1 VRTIT
6 DGLTATQITGVQ
18 VVVSHPTLGDVNLC
32 SPSGSS
38 FPGKSRL
45 LAVSMV
51 YSHDT
56 GAWTATL
63 TLANHAPFRDAGES
77 LDPGHTS
84 DFNPSGIPLLGG
96 YNRVKI
102 KIGKGGNTPAT
113 VFDGYVGPGNTR
125 GTEDVNGD
133 DTLDVD
139 VVGILQPYADYYID
153 IREGRV
159 YSDTYISAATN
170 CLNQILTDYGFAP
183 VIEVEDD
190 PLYYVYKYEIGD
202 VSLLEAIQRPV
213 NAIGYVLAEKYHAG
227 SGDFRP
233 TIVDPDRSNVT
244 PDLTIGGNIRLFRT
258 DYTEANVRT
267 AVRVVYRE
275 RSTGKEAVVDAANE
289 AARLIYGVPD
299 GTGRKHRYMRIVE
312 KAGSLIDT
320 RAEAVKLADYA
331 LHDLSSPCP
340 NAEAHIPWL
349 CLGFEGGE
357 LVTIDTPS
365 ETVTLGVT
373 GITMTIGQ
381 GDTVGSTVLR
391 GALYK
396 RIGARRYWFSRAR
409 TDWLGKHDRDRDERT
424 GPIPEPPS
432 NPEARGVWGEGV
444 SGDSAPV
451 LHVRWAGTRSWNISG
466 YLVRYRE
473 GTLVDYGTATGGS
486 SNTVEDTDKAWT
498 PGALAGHYLW
508 LTAPARNAVCRRILS
523 NTATI
528 LTIDPVDDAIT
539 NGETYEILRAT
550 GDWTYVA
557 TDIYPYVQ
565 IEGLSEGKRMICEIA
580 SVPVSTRR

>member
-1 VRTIT
+1 
-6 DGLTATQITGVQ
+6 
-18 VVVSHPTLGDVNLC
+18 
-32 SPSGSS
+32 
-38 FPGKSRL
+38 
-45 LAVSMV
+45 
-51 YSHDT
+51 
-56 GAWTATL
+56 
-63 TLANHAPFRDAGES
+63 
-77 LDPGHTS
+77 
-84 DFNPSGIPLLGG
+84 
-96 YNRVKI
+96 
-102 KIGKGGNTPAT
+102 
-113 VFDGYVGPGNTR
+113 
-125 GTEDVNGD
+125 
-133 DTLDVD
+133 
-139 VVGILQPYADYYID
+139 
-153 IREGRV
+153 
-159 YSDTYISAATN
+159 
-170 CLNQILTDYGFAP
+170 
-183 VIEVEDD
+183 
-190 PLYYVYKYEIGD
+190 
-202 VSLLEAIQRPV
+202 
-213 NAIGYVLAEKYHAG
+213 
-227 SGDFRP
+227 
-233 TIVDPDRSNVT
+233 
-244 PDLTIGGNIRLFRT
+244 
-258 DYTEANVRT
+258 
-267 AVRVVYRE
+267 
-275 RSTGKEAVVDAANE
+275 
-289 AARLIYGVPD
+289 
-299 GTGRKHRYMRIVE
+299 MRIVE

-432 NPEARGVWGEGV
+432 QPEALGVWGEGV

-473 GTLVDYGTATGGS
+473 GTLIDYGTATGGS
-486 SNTVEDTDKAWT
+486 ANTVEDTSKSWT

-523 NTATI
+523 NTETV
-528 LTIDPVDDAIT
+528 LTIDPVDDPIT

-557 TDIYPYVQ
+557 TDVYPYVQ
-565 IEGLSEGKRMICEIA
+565 IEGLGEGKRMICEIA